1 MTILWMAIPASW
13 RVRCWGSN
21 DITRTLILTTRFKSA
36 NFFFLQIRQSNPEV
50 HWFSRQSDHFL
61 LLNRSQPAWN
71 LDLCRFHQSPVSNQ
85 SIALTRYLENNI
97 GCEDKVPPHLA
108 KTKSAETVIWIK
120 KYCFLAPPIPP
131 IFTQNEFPV
140 RWGYPFGGKNQHL
153 TFLFIVTP
161 MIFIL

>member
-1 MTILWMAIPASW
+1 MPKKALFREWNLSPIW
-13 RVRCWGSN
+13 RVRYWGSN

-85 SIALTRYLENNI
+85 SIALTRYLENNF

-120 KYCFLAPPIPP
+120 KYCLLAL
-131 IFTQNEFPV
+131 F
-140 RWGYPFGGKNQHL
+140 NQAHL
-153 TFLFIVTP
+153 KFYLAHF
-161 MIFIL
+161 